1 MVLTLKIIK
10 MKQLK
15 LTAICLFVSAMVFG
29 QSLERQVIG
38 NAGESVQNGTA
49 GLSYTI
55 GEQATASQIIP
66 ATKLTQG
73 FQQVD
78 PEEFVGI
85 LDLYAQQI
93 QASVYPNPTVNILK
107 LRSDLYTIGID
118 ELDFQV
124 LDLHGKLVLQG
135 VVLSDGGSF
144 DVSSLAAST
153 YTLVLRS
160 SNGDF
165 EQKIRFVK
173 IRL

>member
-1 MVLTLKIIK
+1 
-10 MKQLK
+10 MKQLQ
-15 LTAICLFVSAMVFG
+15 LTIICLLASAMVFG

-38 NAGESVQNGTA
+38 NAGEAVQNGTA

-85 LDLYAQQI
+85 LDLYAHQI
-93 QASVYPNPTVNILK
+93 QASVFPTPTVNLLK
-107 LRSDLYTIGID
+107 LRSDLHTIGIN
-118 ELDFQV
+118 ELEYHI
-124 LDLHGKLVLQG
+124 LDLHGKLVMQG
-135 VVLSDGGSF
+135 IVPSDGGTF

-153 YTLVLRS
+153 YTLVLRDQ
-160 SNGDF
+160 NGSF

-173 IRL
+173 IRV